1 MDRRIVVLS
10 ALIAAGCAELEQSPA
25 PVRGEPEPVPPAA
38 STPAPEP
45 APTPAPTPAPVPAVV
60 PTAEAEESRQA
71 AEILA
76 GAQRVAQL
84 GADEQRKE
92 LGGATQAF
100 SRERSNYSRVRL
112 GVLYALPGAAIQDD
126 ARALSL
132 LEPVAGGPGALK
144 ALAGMVYAQVA
155 ERVKL
160 QKRADQFRE
169 QLDQLRAVERS
180 IIERGQQSQPKKP

>member
-1 MDRRIVVLS
+1 MGRRIVVI
-10 ALIAAGCAELEQSPA
+10 ALLAAGCAQLEQSPA
-25 PVRGEPEPVPPAA
+25 PVRGSAPPASA
-38 STPAPEP
+38 PAP
-45 APTPAPTPAPVPAVV
+45 APTPAPAPPAPAPRPV
-60 PTAEAEESRQA
+60 PTVEDEESRQA

-76 GAQRVAQL
+76 STQRVSQL

-92 LGGATQAF
+92 LGTATQAF
-100 SRERSNYSRVRL
+100 GRDRSNFSRIKL
-112 GVLYALPGAAIQDD
+112 AMLYALPGAAIQDD

-144 ALAGMVYAQVA
+144 ALAGVVHAQVA
-155 ERVKL
+155 ERVKA
-160 QKRADQFRE
+160 QKRADQLKE

>member
-1 MDRRIVVLS
+1 MGRRIVVI
-10 ALIAAGCAELEQSPA
+10 ALLAAGCAQLEQSPA
-25 PVRGEPEPVPPAA
+25 PVRGSAPP
-38 STPAPEP
+38 STAPAPV
-45 APTPAPTPAPVPAVV
+45 PTPAPAPPTPAPRPA
-60 PTAEAEESRQA
+60 PTAEDEETRQA

-76 GAQRVAQL
+76 GTQRVAQL

-92 LGGATQAF
+92 LGTATQAYG
-100 SRERSNYSRVRL
+100 RDRSNYSRIKL
-112 GVLYALPGAAIQDD
+112 AMLYALPGAAIQDD

-144 ALAGMVYAQVA
+144 ALAGVVHAQVA
-155 ERVKL
+155 ERVKA
-160 QKRADQFRE
+160 QKRADQLKE